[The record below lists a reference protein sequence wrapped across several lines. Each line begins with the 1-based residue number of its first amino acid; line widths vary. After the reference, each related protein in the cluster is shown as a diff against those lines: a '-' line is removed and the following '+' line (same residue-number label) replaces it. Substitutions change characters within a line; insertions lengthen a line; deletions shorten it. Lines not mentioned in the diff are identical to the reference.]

1 MRFDGLRNKSK
12 VFHNLEVVCIIPYDG
27 FVFWVTLFLDA
38 TKIESLT
45 SLNVGNTTG
54 TKMTLANLLQLN
66 LQRLQILVLADCIHL
81 LGERFKNYFWAPT
94 GSQGVTMCVHL

>member
-1 MRFDGLRNKSK
+1 MRFDGFRNKSK
-12 VFHNLEVVCIIPYDG
+12 VFHNPEVVCIIPDDG
-27 FVFWVTLFLDA
+27 FVFWMTLLPDT

-54 TKMTLANLLQLN
+54 TKMTLANLLQLI

-81 LGERFKNYFWAPT
+81 LGERFNNYFWAPT
-94 GSQGVTMCVHL
+94 GSKGVTMCVHL